1 MSMDVKDVRTRT
13 GRTIESLCSPRGHYV
28 WLASKLPSMK
38 VVLSTKPNVKRPRCG
53 SWQKTIHFA
62 SGDIY

>member
-1 MSMDVKDVRTRT
+1 
-13 GRTIESLCSPRGHYV
+13 
-28 WLASKLPSMK
+28 MK